1 MYPQLDESKPV
12 LPPGSFITCSSDD
25 TIRIWNLSPNMP
37 TNTIYRRNIYSED
50 LIKTLYVDNELTF
63 IKDQFDN
70 SFNNGE
76 SNKENKENGKEAAV
90 FDQRNG
96 VRCIRISPDGK
107 HLASG
112 DRAGNIRVH
121 ELQFMDEL
129 CKIEAHDAE
138 VLCLEYSQPVQGA
151 NPKASVGGA
160 SRKRFVVRSEVI
172 FSLSFLIV
180 SHTERGLSNF
190 SRNVRGIFSRISA
203 SRRK

>member
-1 MYPQLDESKPV
+1 MSDGETKPV

-25 TIRIWNLSPNMP
+25 TIRIWNLNANMA

-50 LIKTLYVDNELTF
+50 LIKTLYIDSDLSH
-63 IKDQFDN
+63 IKENLDA
-70 SFNNGE
+70 SVNNGGD
-76 SNKENKENGKEAAV
+76 NAAKDGGGDKGQQGQAV

-96 VRCIRISPDGK
+96 VRCIRISPDGR

-138 VLCLEYSQPVQGA
+138 VLCLEYYVAKDRKSAAAG
-151 NPKASVGGA
+151 SRGGKP
-160 SRKRFVVRSEVI
+160 RKR
-172 FSLSFLIV
+172 
-180 SHTERGLSNF
+180 
-190 SRNVRGIFSRISA
+190 
-203 SRRK
+203 

>member
-1 MYPQLDESKPV
+1 MSDGETKPV

-25 TIRIWNLSPNMP
+25 TIRIWNLNANMA

-50 LIKTLYVDNELTF
+50 LIKTLYIDSDLSH
-63 IKDQFDN
+63 IKENLDA
-70 SFNNGE
+70 SVNNGD
-76 SNKENKENGKEAAV
+76 NAKDGGDKQQAV

-96 VRCIRISPDGK
+96 VRCIRISPDGR

-138 VLCLEYSQPVQGA
+138 VLCLEYYVADRKGA
-151 NPKASVGGA
+151 AGSRGGKP
-160 SRKRFVVRSEVI
+160 RKS
-172 FSLSFLIV
+172 
-180 SHTERGLSNF
+180 
-190 SRNVRGIFSRISA
+190 
-203 SRRK
+203 